1 MLKLHANFGLKTPIV
16 GQDYSSQNYGASIEI
31 ELPSETSS
39 EAIKQ
44 QLKDAYEML
53 RDTVED
59 EIEAQNNQP
68 IQTVQT
74 LPQQSKKEPA
84 TNSNSNGKASPKQV
98 KFILD
103 LAGRVD
109 KDLTI
114 LNQEVSTRYRAS
126 NIQELTPHDASSYID
141 ELKNLTDKAA

>member
-1 MLKLHANFGLKTPIV
+1 MLKLNANIGLKVPIA
-16 GQDYSSQNYGASIEI
+16 GQDYSSQSYGASIEI

-74 LPQQSKKEPA
+74 LPQREPA
-84 TNSNSNGKASPKQV
+84 AKSNSNGKASPKQI